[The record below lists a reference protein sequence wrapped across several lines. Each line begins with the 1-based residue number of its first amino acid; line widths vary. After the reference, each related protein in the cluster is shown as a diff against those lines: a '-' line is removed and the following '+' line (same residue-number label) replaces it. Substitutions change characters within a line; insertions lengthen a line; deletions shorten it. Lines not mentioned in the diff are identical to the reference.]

1 MTTKKTNN
9 YSVKNKMDEFQ
20 RKTDLIKIK
29 IVYFTGLSQ
38 NILRKLVKERK

>member
-9 YSVKNKMDEFQ
+9 YSVKNKIDEFQ
-20 RKTDLIKIK
+20 RKTFNEIK
-29 IVYFTGLSQ
+29 IVYFKGLSR

>member
-20 RKTDLIKIK
+20 RKTDLMKLRSFTLQ
-29 IVYFTGLSQ
+29 VYLGIFCV
-38 NILRKLVKERK
+38 NW

>member
-9 YSVKNKMDEFQ
+9 YSVKNKIDEFQ
-20 RKTDLIKIK
+20 RKTFNEIK
-29 IVYFTGLSQ
+29 IVYFTGLSR